1 VDDMTDARDPRR
13 RISAR
18 WRLVAPFVL
27 LGLTASAGAGSAQP
41 PADPAPAAA
50 DPSFE
55 LGALVDTYYGY
66 HFNTPDGDAPLRNFD
81 TRHNQFALSMAEVW
95 LASAPTAD
103 RRVGFNVKLTFGPAS
118 SLINAFEPGTTQ
130 NLQNLEQAY
139 VSYLAPAGKGLQVDV
154 GKFVTPLG
162 AEVIEA
168 KDNWNYSR
176 SLLFAL
182 AIPYYHMGARVS
194 YSPNDRVSLA
204 GYVVNGWND
213 VVENNSGKTVGAQLT
228 YKPFPS
234 LSVVA
239 NYMAGPEQSEDTD
252 WRRIFD
258 TTVTYTATSRLSLM
272 ANYDYGQDAVAGA
285 GVHWTGVAAYARY
298 QATDW
303 LAFVPRAEWYDDS
316 QGFTTGVAQT
326 LKEITVTAECK
337 AADNFLIR
345 TEYRNDVSNVPFFTT
360 GGGAAVSHQG
370 SFTVAALYAFSVKR

>member
-1 VDDMTDARDPRR
+1 MTHGRALHRR
-13 RISAR
+13 VAFRRS
-18 WRLVAPFVL
+18 LVAPFAL
-27 LGLTASAGAGSAQP
+27 LGLIAFAGAGLAQSSS
-41 PADPAPAAA
+41 DPAPAAA
-50 DPSFE
+50 DTTVE

-66 HFNTPDGDAPLRNFD
+66 YSNKPEGDAPLRNFD
-81 TRHNQFALSMAEVW
+81 TRHNQFALSMAELWV
-95 LASAPTAD
+95 SSPVTAA
-103 RRVGFNVKLTFGPAS
+103 RRVGFNVKLTFGPAA

-154 GKFVTPLG
+154 GKFVTPVG

-194 YSPNDRVSLA
+194 YSPDARLTLS
-204 GYVVNGWND
+204 GHIVNGWND
-213 VVENNSGKTVGAQLT
+213 VVDNNSGKTVGVQLA
-228 YKPFPS
+228 YRPVPS

-239 NYMAGPEQSEDTD
+239 NYMAGPEQTEATA

-258 TTVTYTATSRLSLM
+258 TTVTYTAGPRLSLM
-272 ANYDYGQDAVAGA
+272 ANYDYGQDEAAGA

-298 QATDW
+298 QATDRI
-303 LAFVPRAEWYDDS
+303 AFVPRLEWYDDP

-345 TEYRNDVSNVPFFTT
+345 TEYRNDVSNVPFFTSDA
-360 GGGAAVSHQG
+360 GAAVSHQR